1 MHSLVE
7 GTNNTKPLQWLKYK
21 ATYTVKVVWG
31 LGCSVACAQVSRR
44 PWGSVDVKSEPCGI
58 FDLSKSFINQIQ
70 YSPQVPEAHSK
81 SF

>member
-1 MHSLVE
+1 MHSFVE
-7 GTNNTKPLQWLKYK
+7 GASNTKPLQWLKYE
-21 ATYTVKVVWG
+21 ATYTVKVWG

-44 PWGSVDVKSEPCGI
+44 PWGGVDVKSEPCGS
-58 FDLSKSFINQIQ
+58 FGVSKSFINQMQ